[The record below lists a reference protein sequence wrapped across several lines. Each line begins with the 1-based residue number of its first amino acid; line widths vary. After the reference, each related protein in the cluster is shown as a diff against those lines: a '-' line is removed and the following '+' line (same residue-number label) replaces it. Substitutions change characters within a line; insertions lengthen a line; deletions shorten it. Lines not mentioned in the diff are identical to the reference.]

1 MALYFVLGLRDL
13 RARVT
18 AACAAFYMPFE
29 CCALVPFDGTAEQLA
44 RRLIVVSDR
53 SPPRRSG
60 DRLRSLRHGWVARIF
75 LS

>member
-1 MALYFVLGLRDL
+1 MALYLIVGSRDL

-29 CCALVPFDGTAEQLA
+29 CCALVPFDGTTEQLA
-44 RRLIVVSDR
+44 RRLILLSHET
-53 SPPRRSG
+53 PPRR
-60 DRLRSLRHGWVARIF
+60 RALLLRPRTLGWVARIF

>member
-1 MALYFVLGLRDL
+1 MALYLIIGSRV

-29 CCALVPFDGTAEQLA
+29 CCALVPFNGTAEQLA
-44 RRLIVVSDR
+44 RRLIVLGSEG
-53 SPPRRSG
+53 SRRSG
-60 DRLRSLRHGWVARIF
+60 DLIRPLKVGWVARIF

>member
-1 MALYFVLGLRDL
+1 MALYMIFGSRNL

-44 RRLIVVSDR
+44 RRLILLSNET
-53 SPPRRSG
+53 PPRRSG
-60 DRLRSLRHGWVARIF
+60 DRVGPLRHGWVARIF
-75 LS
+75 SS